1 MKKRKLTPLTIAL
14 GLALVGNAYAA
25 NIVDGTLINSSTS
38 FDEDTVYIVAAGST
52 TVASNS
58 TDVLVVITIAEGKT
72 LTLENTFANTQSKV
86 IDASSKSGMV
96 FEGGNVILR
105 RDDTGSDKATEQYFI
120 RATDGQIIFG
130 GPAPQIIGGVEF
142 KNASTKMEGTIA
154 QGIYVMGATSFTE
167 GFDMTLNR
175 SDAAITTP
183 ENTTGVHLKGGSLY
197 TKSATIKMI
206 AGAKDVAMRGI
217 WVEAGGDFQ
226 AESVTLNL
234 DANGNSFSGRTLSG
248 LLVAGAAGKSGLTV
262 TGDVNIRIKNNPD
275 KNVVARGMELS
286 SDRKYLFGGTSNI
299 EISNVVNAYG
309 VDTTRGAVTFD
320 GDLNIQLSQINGS
333 DYYGAVG
340 INATGNKNNGTVA
353 DVTVKNADIRITDS
367 KPLYD
372 EKYVPVRAVHAQGD
386 SKVMFTNSLST
397 NAGLK
402 SVANATIDIQKG
414 FVTSEPIALT
424 AQADSSILV
433 NSSKQG
439 TVHFSGY
446 TERTA
451 NYGTPNGTISMNI
464 GSGAEGDDSYWNVT
478 QASTLTSLSLAKNAS
493 LFFKVRDTDLDGTNA
508 LITVTGAAATA
519 VELASGSSIAL
530 YGSGFDLEAGK
541 TIQLIKSDKG
551 IEKDGNALAAGDSLD
566 DLKGDLT
573 VIDIKS
579 LIRATETGFSK
590 DQYDLSMKT
599 DELLIAT
606 LKEKAPAPT
615 PDPDP
620 DPDPDPNPDPKP
632 NPDPVPEPDRP
643 SGDKVNDQTNALMQS
658 SIAAAATMFA
668 ADELLIDTTMK
679 SRQGVRQT
687 GPFAAARVGRYDL
700 DVRGDLETNVI
711 SGLLGYAVNLQG
723 SEIGAF
729 VEMGHGTYDTKT
741 TVTSPVGETKG
752 DGKHNYVGFGVYGNY
767 ATPIDWLHVTGY
779 VKGGWLRNEFSA
791 PIAGVSV
798 DFDRTSNY
806 WGAHLGM
813 YGEFQAAGKIKNR
826 TFLNYFYDGR
836 ESESYE
842 ASGSSEV
849 AGARFHF
856 DALNVHRVQAGSLIE
871 YQYSS
876 TLRPYASVAY
886 EYAFKANA
894 EGSARDHIGTLAMN
908 GTDLEGGTGILSL
921 GWTYLNEANTF
932 EFDCGVNGYAG
943 VRKGVSAQ
951 LQAAWKF

>member
-58 TDVLVVITIAEGKT
+58 TDVPVVITIAEGKT

-120 RATDGQIIFG
+120 RATDGLIIFG

-658 SIAAAATMFA
+658 SIAAAN
-668 ADELLIDTTMK
+668 
-679 SRQGVRQT
+679 
-687 GPFAAARVGRYDL
+687 GPV
-700 DVRGDLETNVI
+700 
-711 SGLLGYAVNLQG
+711 
-723 SEIGAF
+723 
-729 VEMGHGTYDTKT
+729 
-741 TVTSPVGETKG
+741 
-752 DGKHNYVGFGVYGNY
+752 
-767 ATPIDWLHVTGY
+767 
-779 VKGGWLRNEFSA
+779 
-791 PIAGVSV
+791 
-798 DFDRTSNY
+798 
-806 WGAHLGM
+806 
-813 YGEFQAAGKIKNR
+813 
-826 TFLNYFYDGR
+826 
-836 ESESYE
+836 
-842 ASGSSEV
+842 
-849 AGARFHF
+849 
-856 DALNVHRVQAGSLIE
+856 
-871 YQYSS
+871 
-876 TLRPYASVAY
+876 
-886 EYAFKANA
+886 
-894 EGSARDHIGTLAMN
+894 
-908 GTDLEGGTGILSL
+908 
-921 GWTYLNEANTF
+921 
-932 EFDCGVNGYAG
+932 
-943 VRKGVSAQ
+943 
-951 LQAAWKF
+951 

>member
-58 TDVLVVITIAEGKT
+58 TDVPVVITIAEGKT

-397 NAGLK
+397 NARLK

>member
-58 TDVLVVITIAEGKT
+58 TDVPVVITIAEGKT

-105 RDDTGSDKATEQYFI
+105 RDDTGSDKATEQFFI

>member
-1 MKKRKLTPLTIAL
+1 MTKGKFISLTPLAFAL
-14 GLALVGNAYAA
+14 GSALSSGAFAVQIEGPY
-25 NIVDGTLINSSTS
+25 IYNSTQ
-38 FDEDTVYIVAAGST
+38 FDEDTVYVTKAG
-52 TVASNS
+52 ASVGSNR
-58 TDVLVVITIAEGKT
+58 TQTPVEITIAEGKT
-72 LTLENTFANTQSKV
+72 LTLIETQESLQARV
-86 IDASSKSGMV
+86 VDATSPSGLV
-96 FEGGNVILR
+96 FSGGNLILR
-105 RDDTGSDKATEQYFI
+105 RDDAFWKDRTEDAKSETEQFFI
-120 RATDGQIIFG
+120 RASDGEIIFG
-130 GPAPQIIGGVEF
+130 GPNTSIIGGVHF
-142 KNASTKMEGTIA
+142 QNAYTEMSGDIA
-154 QGIYVMGATSFTE
+154 KGIYLTSGGAASFDE
-167 GFDMTLNR
+167 GFVMNLDR
-175 SDAAITTP
+175 SLVQGEKKQVEQMYGAKVDGGALVTGT
-183 ENTTGVHLKGGSLY
+183 NTE
-197 TKSATIKMI
+197 INMI
-206 AGAKDVAMRGI
+206 AGVHDLSMRGLWI
-217 WVEAGGDFQ
+217 LGGGDFQ
-226 AESVTLNL
+226 GESLTLNL
-234 DANGNSFSGRTLSG
+234 DANNNNLISTSLTG
-248 LLVAGAAGKSGLTV
+248 LVVAGAAGKADLAL
-262 TGDVNIRIKNNPD
+262 TGDVNISIKNAANTRAT
-275 KNVVARGMELS
+275 ARGMELVS
-286 SDRKYLFGGTSNI
+286 ARKYSFAGNTVMD
-299 EISNVVNAYG
+299 ISNVANAYG
-309 VDTTRGAVTFD
+309 LTTSQKVDFGEALTVNMSQIGDSAIGVNATSTASVTAKKAVFQID
-320 GDLNIQLSQINGS
+320 GDPTYGKQAVYAQS
-333 DYYGAVG
+333 DAKVSFSDSL
-340 INATGNKNNGTVA
+340 IT
-353 DVTVKNADIRITDS
+353 NADLLTVTR
-367 KPLYD
+367 
-372 EKYVPVRAVHAQGD
+372 
-386 SKVMFTNSLST
+386 
-397 NAGLK
+397 
-402 SVANATIDIQKG
+402 ATIDVVKNFESTDDVAI
-414 FVTSEPIALT
+414 T
-424 AQADSSILV
+424 AQADSTILV

-451 NYGTPNGTISMNI
+451 SWGGTPNSTISMNI
-464 GSGAEGDDSYWNVT
+464 GSGADGDDSYWNVT

-493 LFFKVRDTDLDGTNA
+493 LYFKVKNTDLDGTDA

-519 VELASGSSIAL
+519 VELASGIAL

-551 IEKDGNALAAGDSLD
+551 IKKAGKALDAGDSLD

-590 DQYDLSMKT
+590 DQYDLSMET
-599 DELLIAT
+599 AELLIAT
-606 LKEKAPAPT
+606 IKEKAPAPT
-615 PDPDP
+615 PDP

-711 SGLLGYAVNLQG
+711 SGLLGYAFNVQD
-723 SEIGAF
+723 SEVGIF
-729 VEMGHGTYDTKT
+729 MEMGHGTYDTRTAT
-741 TVTSPVGETKG
+741 TAPVGETKG

-813 YGEFQAAGKIKNR
+813 YGEVQAAEKIKNR

-842 ASGSSEV
+842 ASGSSAV

-856 DALNVHRVQAGSLIE
+856 DALNVHRVQAGSLFE
-871 YQYSS
+871 YQHSS
-876 TLRPYASVAY
+876 ALRPYAAVTY
-886 EYAFKANA
+886 EYAFKADA

-908 GTDLEGGTGILSL
+908 GTDLEGSTGILSL
-921 GWTYLNEANTF
+921 GWTFMNRAKTF
-932 EFDCGVNGYAG
+932 EFDGGVNGYVG

>member
-58 TDVLVVITIAEGKT
+58 TDVPVVITIAEGKT

-856 DALNVHRVQAGSLIE
+856 DTLNVHRVQAGSLIE

>member
-58 TDVLVVITIAEGKT
+58 TDVPVVITIAEGKT

-464 GSGAEGDDSYWNVT
+464 GSAAEGDDSYWNVT

>member
-1 MKKRKLTPLTIAL
+1 MTNRKLTPLALAL
-14 GLALVGNAYAA
+14 GFALCSVAFAGQNSNAFIDDNKTFDKTETVESDKHVVVATGPGTDSYAITLQIAPDAELTLVNTRTTDAIGAVVSLGATDITFTGGKLILHRDELWQHRDGNHYSPDNGSNPAYATIIQA
-25 NIVDGTLINSSTS
+25 GFPATLTFDTSDTVIEGTEYNGIIANQKGNIVFTNGFTLNIDRSQMTTDRDVTGIQLQLEGAVKTTSADIHLTAGDNDVGLTGVFAGYGGNFSADSLNIELKGRNVSTLQAL
-38 FDEDTVYIVAAGST
+38 YGLW
-52 TVASNS
+52 S
-58 TDVLVVITIAEGKT
+58 TDAQGYPIGNDITIAGPTTITLQDAPQGNSYALALISERNHSFAGKT
-72 LTLENTFANTQSKV
+72 HITVKNSVK
-86 IDASSKSGMV
+86 G
-96 FEGGNVILR
+96 
-105 RDDTGSDKATEQYFI
+105 
-120 RATDGQIIFG
+120 FG
-130 GPAPQIIGGVEF
+130 
-142 KNASTKMEGTIA
+142 
-154 QGIYVMGATSFTE
+154 
-167 GFDMTLNR
+167 
-175 SDAAITTP
+175 
-183 ENTTGVHLKGGSLY
+183 LY
-197 TKSATIKMI
+197 TKQKVDFGDELRMDFSGNENAWGVYAYGNGQVT
-206 AGAKDVAMRGI
+206 AKT
-217 WVEAGGDFQ
+217 
-226 AESVTLNL
+226 VTLNMQDGGTHAIWL
-234 DANGNSFSGRTLSG
+234 KDSATTEIAEAFETNAQYAVIGQNDSQIDVKKDFVTTAESG
-248 LLVAGAAGKSGLTV
+248 LLAENEAQIRINSTGAGKVQFSGFTEIADNGKISLTV
-262 TGDVNIRIKNNPD
+262 
-275 KNVVARGMELS
+275 
-286 SDRKYLFGGTSNI
+286 
-299 EISNVVNAYG
+299 
-309 VDTTRGAVTFD
+309 
-320 GDLNIQLSQINGS
+320 
-333 DYYGAVG
+333 
-340 INATGNKNNGTVA
+340 
-353 DVTVKNADIRITDS
+353 
-367 KPLYD
+367 
-372 EKYVPVRAVHAQGD
+372 
-386 SKVMFTNSLST
+386 
-397 NAGLK
+397 
-402 SVANATIDIQKG
+402 
-414 FVTSEPIALT
+414 
-424 AQADSSILV
+424 
-433 NSSKQG
+433 
-439 TVHFSGY
+439 
-446 TERTA
+446 
-451 NYGTPNGTISMNI
+451 
-464 GSGAEGDDSYWNVT
+464 GSGADGDDSYWNVT

-493 LFFKVRDTDLDGTNA
+493 LYFKVRDTDLDGTDA

-606 LKEKAPAPT
+606 IKEKAPAPT
-615 PDPDP
+615 PDP

-711 SGLLGYAVNLQG
+711 SGLLGYAVNLQD

>member
-38 FDEDTVYIVAAGST
+38 FDEDTVYIVAAGSI

-58 TDVLVVITIAEGKT
+58 TDVPVVITIAEGKT

-340 INATGNKNNGTVA
+340 INATGNMNNGTVA

-386 SKVMFTNSLST
+386 SKVTFTNSLST

-842 ASGSSEV
+842 ASGSSAV

>member
-14 GLALVGNAYAA
+14 GLALVGNAYPA

-58 TDVLVVITIAEGKT
+58 TDVPVVITIAEGKT

>member
-58 TDVLVVITIAEGKT
+58 TDVPVVITIAEGKT

-687 GPFAAARVGRYDL
+687 GPFAVARVGRYDL

>member
-52 TVASNS
+52 TVASNN
-58 TDVLVVITIAEGKT
+58 TDVPVVITIAEGKT

>member
-58 TDVLVVITIAEGKT
+58 TDVPVVITIAEGKT

-120 RATDGQIIFG
+120 RATDGQILFG

-183 ENTTGVHLKGGSLY
+183 ENTTGVHLEGGSLY

-599 DELLIAT
+599 EELLIAT

>member
-38 FDEDTVYIVAAGST
+38 FDEDTVYTVAAGST

-58 TDVLVVITIAEGKT
+58 TDVPVVITIAEGKT

-120 RATDGQIIFG
+120 RATDGQILFG

-183 ENTTGVHLKGGSLY
+183 ENTTGVHLEGGSLY

-217 WVEAGGDFQ
+217 WVEAGGDMQ
-226 AESVTLNL
+226 AGSLDLDL
-234 DANGNSFSGRTLSG
+234 DANNNSVISQTLTG
-248 LLVAGAAGKSGLTV
+248 LVVSSTTAGKAAFLV
-262 TGDVNIRIKNNPD
+262 TGDVNISIKNA
-275 KNVVARGMELS
+275 KNKDVVVRGMALS
-286 SDRKYLFGGTSNI
+286 SDRDYSFGGTTNI
-299 EISNVVNAYG
+299 EIANAVNAFG
-309 VDTTRGAVTFD
+309 LDTSKEVNFG
-320 GDLNIQLSQINGS
+320 GDLNIKLSQINGA
-333 DYYGAVG
+333 DNYKKGVVG
-340 INATGNKNNGTVA
+340 INTTGNKNNGTVGN
-353 DVTVKNADIRITDS
+353 VTVKRADIRITDS
-367 KPLYD
+367 QTQYD
-372 EKYVPVRAVHAQGD
+372 YVPVRAVSTEGD
-386 SKVMFTNSLST
+386 SQVTFTDSLAT
-397 NAGLK
+397 NAGLQ
-402 SVANATIDIQKG
+402 SVANSTIDVQKS
-414 FVTSEPIALT
+414 FVTSDPVALT
-424 AQADSSILV
+424 AQADSTILV

-451 NYGTPNGTISMNI
+451 SWGGTPNSTISMNI
-464 GSGAEGDDSYWNVT
+464 GSGADGDDSYWNVT
-478 QASTLTSLSLAKNAS
+478 QASTLTNLSLAKNAS
-493 LFFKVRDTDLDGTNA
+493 LYFKVRDTDLDGTDA

-551 IEKDGNALAAGDSLD
+551 IVKDGKALDKGDSLD

-599 DELLIAT
+599 EELLIAT

-615 PDPDP
+615 PDPD
-620 DPDPDPNPDPKP
+620 PDPKP

-752 DGKHNYVGFGVYGNY
+752 DGKHNYVGFGVYGNC

>member
-1 MKKRKLTPLTIAL
+1 
-14 GLALVGNAYAA
+14 
-25 NIVDGTLINSSTS
+25 
-38 FDEDTVYIVAAGST
+38 
-52 TVASNS
+52 
-58 TDVLVVITIAEGKT
+58 
-72 LTLENTFANTQSKV
+72 
-86 IDASSKSGMV
+86 
-96 FEGGNVILR
+96 
-105 RDDTGSDKATEQYFI
+105 
-120 RATDGQIIFG
+120 
-130 GPAPQIIGGVEF
+130 
-142 KNASTKMEGTIA
+142 
-154 QGIYVMGATSFTE
+154 
-167 GFDMTLNR
+167 MTLNR

>member
-1 MKKRKLTPLTIAL
+1 MTKGKYISLTPLAFAL
-14 GLALVGNAYAA
+14 GSALSLHAVAGEPY
-25 NIVDGTLINSSTS
+25 INSSTS
-38 FDEDTVYIVAAGST
+38 FDKDTVYVVDDQTLVVVGNST
-52 TVASNS
+52 TTPVE
-58 TDVLVVITIAEGKT
+58 IAIADGTK
-72 LTLENTFANTQSKV
+72 LTLQNAHNKTMQDHVVDGSMP
-86 IDASSKSGMV
+86 SGVV
-96 FEGGNVILR
+96 FSGGDLLVLQNDPYRKDLSNP
-105 RDDTGSDKATEQYFI
+105 DSETDLFFI
-120 RATDGQIIFG
+120 RASGGIITFPG
-130 GPAPQIIGGVEF
+130 NPNPQIGGVVF
-142 KNASTKMEGTIA
+142 NNASTEIRGDLA
-154 QGIYVMGATSFTE
+154 HGIYLAGGAASFKN
-167 GFDMTLNR
+167 GFLMTMDR
-175 SDAAITTP
+175 SPIAG
-183 ENTTGVHLKGGSLY
+183 EHQQKEQMWGVKVDGGGLVAG
-197 TKSATIKMI
+197 KNIEINMI
-206 AGAKDVAMRGI
+206 AGSFDLSMRGI
-217 WVEAGGDFQ
+217 WVLGGGDFQ
-226 AESVTLNL
+226 AESLTLNL
-234 DANGNSFSGRTLSG
+234 DANNNNLISTSLTG
-248 LLVAGAAGKSGLTV
+248 LVVTGAAGKADLAL
-262 TGDVNIRIKNNPD
+262 TGDVNISIKNAANIRAT
-275 KNVVARGMELS
+275 ARGMELS
-286 SDRKYLFGGTSNI
+286 SARKYSFAGNTVMD
-299 EISNVVNAYG
+299 ISNVANAYG
-309 VDTTRGAVTFD
+309 LTTSQKVDFGEALTVNMSQIGDSAIGVNATSTASVTAKKAVFQID
-320 GDLNIQLSQINGS
+320 GDPTYGKQAVYAQS
-333 DYYGAVG
+333 DAKVSFSDSL
-340 INATGNKNNGTVA
+340 TT
-353 DVTVKNADIRITDS
+353 NADLLTVNR
-367 KPLYD
+367 
-372 EKYVPVRAVHAQGD
+372 
-386 SKVMFTNSLST
+386 
-397 NAGLK
+397 
-402 SVANATIDIQKG
+402 ATIDVVKNFESTDDVAI
-414 FVTSEPIALT
+414 T
-424 AQADSSILV
+424 AQADSTILV
-433 NSSKQG
+433 NSLKQG

-451 NYGTPNGTISMNI
+451 SWGGTPNSTISMNI
-464 GSGAEGDDSYWNVT
+464 GSGADGDDSYWNVT
-478 QASTLTSLSLAKNAS
+478 QASTLTNLSLAKNAS
-493 LFFKVRDTDLDGTNA
+493 LFFKVRDTDLDGTDA

-519 VELASGSSIAL
+519 VELASGSNIAL

-606 LKEKAPAPT
+606 IKEKAPAPT

-620 DPDPDPNPDPKP
+620 DP
-632 NPDPVPEPDRP
+632 VPEPDRP
-643 SGDKVNDQTNALMQS
+643 SSDKVNDQTNALMQS

-741 TVTSPVGETKG
+741 TVTVPVGETKG

-836 ESESYE
+836 ESESYS
-842 ASGSSEV
+842 ASGSSDV
-849 AGARFHF
+849 AGADFHF
-856 DALNVHRVQAGSLIE
+856 NSLNSHRAQLGSVFE
-871 YQYSS
+871 YAYTSA
-876 TLRPYASVAY
+876 LRPYAALTY
-886 EYAFKANA
+886 EYAFKAD
-894 EGSARDHIGTLAMN
+894 ARGRATDQFGDLALN
-908 GTDLEGGTGILSL
+908 GTDLEGSTGIVSL
-921 GWTYLNEANTF
+921 GWTYQNEAKRF
-932 EFDCGVNGYAG
+932 EFDLGVNGYTG
-943 VRKGVSAQ
+943 KRQGVSAQ
-951 LQAAWKF
+951 AQAAWKF

>member
-38 FDEDTVYIVAAGST
+38 FDEDTVYIVAAGSI

-58 TDVLVVITIAEGKT
+58 TDVPVVITIAEGKT

-340 INATGNKNNGTVA
+340 INATGNMNNGTVA

-386 SKVMFTNSLST
+386 SKVTFTNSLST

-620 DPDPDPNPDPKP
+620 DP
-632 NPDPVPEPDRP
+632 VPEPDRP
-643 SGDKVNDQTNALMQS
+643 SSDKVNDQTNALMQS

>member
-58 TDVLVVITIAEGKT
+58 TDVPVVITIAEGKT

-519 VELASGSSIAL
+519 VELASGNSIAL

>member
-58 TDVLVVITIAEGKT
+58 TDVPVVITIAEGKT

-309 VDTTRGAVTFD
+309 DDTTRGAVTFD

>member
-58 TDVLVVITIAEGKT
+58 TDVPVVITIAEGKT

-741 TVTSPVGETKG
+741 TVTSPVGETNG

>member
-58 TDVLVVITIAEGKT
+58 TDVPVVITIAEGKT

-478 QASTLTSLSLAKNAS
+478 QASTLTSLSLAKNAT